1 MMKLESLFI
10 TWYCLCLVGL
20 TACDGSESVEAR
32 SDATL
37 EPSGAPSIRREDIRK
52 RADTAFAELA
62 KGRSRFETRIGP
74 QPWPRDLPSNWPKPT
89 GARVV
94 ADTAQQAGDRLLL
107 LDLPGTPDETLD
119 SYRNVLRGLGY
130 DVAQPTTRQSTR
142 ALHAKRDGDEAVL
155 TFFGRKHDTRLEI
168 LFIGGARG

>member
-1 MMKLESLFI
+1 MKLESLFI
-10 TWYCLCLVGL
+10 TWCCLCLLGL

-32 SDATL
+32 SNAPVEASAAT
-37 EPSGAPSIRREDIRK
+37 SIRREDIRT

-62 KGRSRFETRIGP
+62 AAGRSRFETRIGP
-74 QPWPRDLPSNWPKPT
+74 QPWPRDLPSNWPQPT

-107 LDLPGTPDETLD
+107 VDLPGTPDEALD
-119 SYRNVLRGLGY
+119 SYRNVLRGRGY
-130 DVAQPTTRQSTR
+130 DVAEPTTRRSTR

-168 LFIGGARG
+168 LFIGGAPG